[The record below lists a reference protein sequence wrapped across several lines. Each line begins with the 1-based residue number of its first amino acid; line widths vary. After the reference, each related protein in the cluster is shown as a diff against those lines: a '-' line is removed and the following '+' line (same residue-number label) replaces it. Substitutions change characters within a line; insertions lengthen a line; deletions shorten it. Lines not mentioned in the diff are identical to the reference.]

1 LVLKLLVIV
10 VKKYRIPFI
19 FLAAWCTVAMVSGQD
34 AGSGIVAFKNV
45 RLIPMTSDKVMENQT
60 VLVRGDRI
68 FRVGSAEHLEIPK
81 EAVIVDGTGKYLMP
95 GLADM
100 HVHLVS
106 KTWETPEANMFL
118 ANGVTTIRDLTQG
131 TGAMSIKKWCEDFRS
146 KKRLGPVTYNAWT
159 IWGTEPNIAEIIP
172 ACKRNRYDCIKIDD
186 YITKKDFYETVRRGR
201 DSGIYIAGHI
211 PYTVNVDDVIS
222 AGMDELTHVELFPVV
237 LASNLI
243 QGNKDKMPREKL
255 DEEVITNA
263 FKLLEPVSRQNSPSY
278 IDSLHRMLD
287 REIGKLKGKN
297 ITVITTLV
305 ADEILALKYNDTLK
319 LKSKPQ
325 NKYLPGKFWDDLRKG
340 KDKNSYFI
348 GHEKCADVFYDL
360 VVYAFGELKKND
372 IPLVAGT
379 DAATILGIV
388 PGFSLHDEL
397 QLLVKAGFSPY
408 EAIRSAT
415 HDASQ
420 VIKKMTGEDDFGTI
434 ETDKRADLI
443 LLDRNPLEDISSI
456 RRPAG
461 VMASG
466 VWLPEEK
473 LIQLLEVKRKLAYSV
488 LQEVMAKTNSA
499 DSVIG
504 EYKRLSANNDLNEY
518 FLNEYSLTS
527 VGYDLLIKNKL
538 DDAIKILSFN
548 AGEYPYAS
556 NPYYFL
562 GEAYWAKDDKKT
574 AAGYF
579 KKALSFDPNYDP
591 AIKALRR

>member
-1 LVLKLLVIV
+1 MV
-10 VKKYRIPFI
+10 
-19 FLAAWCTVAMVSGQD
+19 LAAWCTVAVVSGQD
-34 AGSGIVAFKNV
+34 AGNGIVAFKNV
-45 RLIPMTSDKVMENQT
+45 LLIPMTSEKVLENQT

-68 FRVGSAEHLEIPK
+68 FRVGPAESVEIPP
-81 EAVIVDGTGKYLMP
+81 EAVVVDGTGKYLMP

-106 KTWETPEANMFL
+106 KSWETPEANMFL

-131 TGAMSIKKWCEDFRS
+131 TGAMSIKRWCEDFRS

-186 YITKKDFYETVRRGR
+186 YITKKEFYETVKRGR
-201 DSGIYIAGHI
+201 DSGLYVTGHI
-211 PYTVNVDDVIS
+211 PYTVNVDVVVS

-263 FKLLEPVSRQNSPSY
+263 FKLLEPATRQNSPSY
-278 IDSLHRMLD
+278 LDSLHRMLD
-287 REIGKLKGKN
+287 REIAKLKGKN

-325 NKYLPGKFWDDLRKG
+325 NKYLPGRFWDDLRKG

-360 VVYAFGELKKND
+360 VVYSLGQLKKND

-415 HDASQ
+415 RDASQ

-434 ETDKRADLI
+434 ETGKRADLI
-443 LLDRNPLEDISSI
+443 LLDRNPLEDISNI

-466 VWLPEEK
+466 TWLPEEK
-473 LIQLLEVKRKLAYSV
+473 LRQLLEVKRKLAYPV
-488 LQEVMAKTNSA
+488 LLEVMARTNSA
-499 DSVIG
+499 DSVIAG
-504 EYKRLSANNDLNEY
+504 YKRLSANNDLNEY

-527 VGYDLLIKNKL
+527 VGYDLLTKNKP
-538 DDAIKILSFN
+538 DDAIKILTVN
-548 AGEYPYAS
+548 AGEYPYAA
-556 NPYYFL
+556 NPYYYL
-562 GEAYWAKDDKKT
+562 GEAYWAKDDKET

-579 KKALSFDPNYDP
+579 KKALSVDPNYDP
-591 AIKALRR
+591 AIKALQR